1 MVQAPSDLQ
10 VWQADLVL
18 PQTCPISEQLLL
30 EPAEARTQP
39 AWSLLGEVGAA
50 GQDRDL

>member
-18 PQTCPISEQLLL
+18 PQTSPISEQLLL

-50 GQDRDL
+50 GQGHDL